1 MTRAS
6 LSRIEFSMPIRRRF
20 AVLRFG
26 SFVNVLGDVS
36 GMVGVLRGLAERII
50 LLEGWR
56 AAALAFAAGAVSA
69 LSMAPYHLV
78 FVLFAT
84 VPVLIWLLDGAVPTV
99 KDNGKVS
106 LFGRV
111 WPAFRTGWW
120 FGFGYFLAGLW
131 WIGQAFLVDGDEFAW
146 LLPIAVL
153 ILPAG
158 LALFWGLAASLAR
171 LAWTDGWSRLVALG
185 STLALAE
192 WVRGFALTGFPWNS
206 FGSALM
212 PSPLFMQSAGLVG
225 VYTMALFA
233 IIVFGVLAPFG
244 SPSKSGNA
252 WGGLAVALALVFVH
266 AGWGFYALSKA
277 EEVADV
283 TDVRLRL
290 VQPAIAQNEKWDRAN
305 EAEIM
310 ARYFDLSNVNRG
322 PEGASVAAFTHVI
335 WPESAFPFI
344 LTDRRDQLTKIADL
358 LPPATSLITGAMRL
372 ERGIAGA
379 EENRVFNAM
388 LVLNGDGEI
397 VSAYDKTR
405 LVPFGEFLPFQ
416 SLLEQAGFQQL
427 TKRQGGFA
435 KGTARNPL
443 QAPGAPAF
451 LPLICY
457 EIIFSGSVL
466 PATNGEDGRPS
477 WIVNVTNDAWFG
489 TTAGPYQHAHQAQI
503 QAVETGLP
511 VVRTANSGIS
521 MVVDGAGRVRNQL
534 GLGLRGV
541 VDSELPG
548 ALPVPIF
555 SRLGNTPFMAFL
567 GLLFLIVVGI
577 RLQSTK

>member
-1 MTRAS
+1 M
-6 LSRIEFSMPIRRRF
+6 
-20 AVLRFG
+20 G
-26 SFVNVLGDVS
+26 
-36 GMVGVLRGLAERII
+36 GVLRGLAERVI

-56 AAALAFAAGAVSA
+56 AAALAFLAGAVSA
-69 LSMAPYHLV
+69 LAMAPYHFV

-99 KDNGKVS
+99 KANGKVS
-106 LFGRV
+106 LLGRV
-111 WPAFRTGWW
+111 WPAFCTGWW

-192 WVRGFALTGFPWNS
+192 WVRGLVLTGFPWNS

-225 VYTMALFA
+225 VYAMAFFA
-233 IIVFGVLAPFG
+233 ILVFGVLAPFG
-244 SPSKSGNA
+244 SPSNGRSRVIGP
-252 WGGLAVALALVFVH
+252 WGGVAVVSALVAVH
-266 AGWGFYALSKA
+266 TVWGLYALSKA
-277 EEVADV
+277 DQVADV
-283 TDVRLRL
+283 ADVRLRL
-290 VQPAIAQNEKWDRAN
+290 VQPAIAQDEKWDRAN
-305 EAEIM
+305 EADIM

-322 PEGASVAAFTHVI
+322 PEGASIAAFTHVI

-344 LTDRRDQLTKIADL
+344 LTERRDQLAKIADL

-372 ERGIAGA
+372 ERGIAGV

-416 SLLEQAGFQQL
+416 NLLEQAGFQQL
-427 TKRQGGFA
+427 TKQQGGFA

-457 EIIFSGSVL
+457 EIIFSGSVS
-466 PATNGEDGRPS
+466 PMTGGDDQRPS

-489 TTAGPYQHAHQAQI
+489 ATAGPYQHAHQAQI
-503 QAVETGLP
+503 RAVETGLP
-511 VVRTANSGIS
+511 VVRAANSGIS

-548 ALPVPIF
+548 ALPLPVF
-555 SRLGNTPFMAFL
+555 SRLGNAPFMALL

-577 RLQSTK
+577 RLQSTKKL